1 MKGTEII
8 VSAYPRGVREECVIS
23 GTPKPGT
30 CLEIVPA
37 TLPING
43 RFTYRL
49 VTRANGSKGPVVI
62 AEKDRL
68 QGKTELDA
76 YVSGTQGFIY
86 WPQAGEEFNM
96 VIRETVGTG
105 TAGIVNIGDLLA
117 IEAGTGELMAAGA
130 LASAP
135 FQLLEHP
142 SEPIKADTLHWVK
155 YLGNQA

>member
-1 MKGTEII
+1 MVWLVDARPSNPTPAWDGDNQGDNMKGTEII

-86 WPQAGEEFNM
+86 
-96 VIRETVGTG
+96 
-105 TAGIVNIGDLLA
+105 
-117 IEAGTGELMAAGA
+117 
-130 LASAP
+130 
-135 FQLLEHP
+135 
-142 SEPIKADTLHWVK
+142 
-155 YLGNQA
+155 